1 MKFAIAA
8 LVSIAALALAGCADH
23 QGNPNQ
29 AAYANEDGG
38 TIATKPQFI
47 SQESYDPYGKP
58 APFKDMQAGGAAI
71 SPSGTPPLDLTTNGQ
86 SPTPPAPMP
95 ANRPR

>member
-1 MKFAIAA
+1 MKFATAAA
-8 LVSIAALALAGCADH
+8 LSIAAIALAGCGSE
-23 QGNPNQ
+23 GNPNG
-29 AAYANEDGG
+29 AAYATADGG

-58 APFKDMQAGGAAI
+58 APFKDMQAGGVAI

-95 ANRPR
+95 AARPR